1 MTTDFEPEEPE
12 FKPDRVNEELRY
24 PLAQY
29 MQSKYK
35 IIYKFVGSTLHKD
48 QAVEKVTKLYSKLSF
63 GCVMVPTNN
72 QNIM

>member
-1 MTTDFEPEEPE
+1 MTTDFEEPEPEPE
-12 FKPDRVNEELRY
+12 FKPDRVSEEFRY

-48 QAVEKVTKLYSKLSF
+48 
-63 GCVMVPTNN
+63 
-72 QNIM
+72 